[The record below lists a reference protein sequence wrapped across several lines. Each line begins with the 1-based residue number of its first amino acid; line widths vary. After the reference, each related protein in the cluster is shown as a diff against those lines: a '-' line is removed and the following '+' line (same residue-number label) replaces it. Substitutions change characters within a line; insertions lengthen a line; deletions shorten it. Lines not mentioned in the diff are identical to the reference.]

1 MIIARR
7 GKFIRMTYLHSLWQM
22 SHTCRQFG
30 GGTCGSRSSL
40 NLMQNG
46 RGETKVPPHNLGKP
60 AS

>member
-1 MIIARR
+1 
-7 GKFIRMTYLHSLWQM
+7 MTYLHSLWQM